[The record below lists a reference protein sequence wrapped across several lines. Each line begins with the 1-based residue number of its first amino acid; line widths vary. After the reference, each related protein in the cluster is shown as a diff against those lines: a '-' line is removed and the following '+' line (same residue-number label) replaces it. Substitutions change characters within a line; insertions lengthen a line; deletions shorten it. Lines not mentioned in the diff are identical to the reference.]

1 MPELK
6 ISTINPD
13 RCRDMH
19 NLRTETDMLDFPTI
33 MLLVDHA
40 MYIDGAVTLKQ
51 IEELQARTH
60 DRVAAVLSKV

>member
-1 MPELK
+1 
-6 ISTINPD
+6 
-13 RCRDMH
+13 MH
-19 NLRTETDMLDFPTI
+19 NLRTETDILDFPTI